1 MDSIFTQR
9 PLTVLVSTGF
19 LFESTTIQVFVG
31 CILYLFLRVNLNA
44 SYNMNCSSSTD
55 EANKATS
62 SAHVAYSKG
71 RVFPDHAAHLLLLV
85 SISKIDCTNFQ
96 T

>member
-1 MDSIFTQR
+1 MNSIFTQR

-19 LFESTTIQVFVG
+19 LFESSTIQVFVG
-31 CILYLFLRVNLNA
+31 CILYLFLRLNLNA

-62 SAHVAYSKG
+62 SAHAAY
-71 RVFPDHAAHLLLLV
+71 RVFSDHAAHILLLV
-85 SISKIDCTNFQ
+85 SLPKTDCTNFQ